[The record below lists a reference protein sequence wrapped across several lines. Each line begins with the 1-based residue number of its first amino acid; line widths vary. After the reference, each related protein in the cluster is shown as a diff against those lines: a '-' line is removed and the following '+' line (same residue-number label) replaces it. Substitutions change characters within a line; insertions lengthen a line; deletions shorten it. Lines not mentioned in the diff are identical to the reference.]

1 MSGVRISNSI
11 RSDLK
16 ILIIEDMDNLRLQ
29 MFEDLQ
35 SLGFNRESIAQAEN
49 LASAVT
55 EIKKRIPELIISDWN
70 LPDGIGYDL
79 LVKIKKTS
87 ALAHIPFI
95 LCTTMD
101 DINNILKGIS
111 AGASEYIVKPWNVEE
126 LKKKIE
132 IAMSKK

>member
-1 MSGVRISNSI
+1 MSAVRISSSV
-11 RSDLK
+11 RPDLK
-16 ILIIEDMDNLRLQ
+16 ILIIEDMDHLRLQ

-35 SLGFNRESIAQAEN
+35 SLGFNKESIAQAES

-79 LVKIKKTS
+79 LVKIKKTA

-101 DINNILKGIS
+101 DINNILKAIS
-111 AGASEYIVKPWNVEE
+111 SGASEYIVKPWNVEE

-132 IAMSKK
+132 IALSKK